1 MQRETTLARSTD
13 GSRRSWL
20 RAETSVCHDD
30 LERAMDARG
39 YFASLP
45 AYGDYLQRLHLF
57 YGHFCTAMQEAH
69 AEALQRW
76 HLPLHRDWLVAD
88 LAHFRL
94 EPLPA
99 AGALVPLRIDGPA
112 PAYGAAY
119 VVLGSALGARVLA
132 KRARALRPAG
142 AGGFTYLEGL
152 AASRDWTGFLADLES
167 EPSLTPAELLRGALE
182 TFASFKHHMIGSLAR

>member
-1 MQRETTLARSTD
+1 
-13 GSRRSWL
+13 
-20 RAETSVCHDD
+20 
-30 LERAMDARG
+30 MDARG